1 MNSDDKNMHYDAI
14 GGAGLRFFGKVSAS
28 IAHEMKNVLAIIN
41 ENAGLLED
49 LTFTAQRGKA
59 IDPERLNKAC
69 QQFTKQIHRAD
80 GILKNMSRFA
90 HSVDHFS
97 GQTDLH
103 DLAGLV
109 GNLAGRP
116 AAMRKL
122 VIEVEPP
129 RSPVVFSTNP
139 FLLENLIWLCLEFAF
154 SATAAGGTLTLSSIK
169 TDSAVCLHISGIDG
183 LAGDFADRMPAG
195 YEPLVMALGAEL
207 VANVPGKE
215 LVLCLSC

>member
-1 MNSDDKNMHYDAI
+1 MNNDDRNIQYDAI

-49 LTFTAQRGKA
+49 LTFAAQRGKA

-69 QQFTKQIHRAD
+69 RQFTKQIHRAD

-90 HSVDHFS
+90 HSVDDFS
-97 GQTDLH
+97 GQIDLH

-109 GNLAGRP
+109 GDLAGRP

-129 RSPVVFSTNP
+129 RSS
-139 FLLENLIWLCLEFAF
+139 
-154 SATAAGGTLTLSSIK
+154 GGLYRQSVS
-169 TDSAVCLHISGIDG
+169 
-183 LAGDFADRMPAG
+183 
-195 YEPLVMALGAEL
+195 
-207 VANVPGKE
+207 PGKPD
-215 LVLCLSC
+215 LALPGIRLRGNRRRWHPDPLLGKNGFRRLPAHRRD

>member
-1 MNSDDKNMHYDAI
+1 MNSDDKDIQYDAI
-14 GGAGLRFFGKVSAS
+14 GEAGLRFFGKVSAS
-28 IAHEMKNVLAIIN
+28 IAHEMKNILAIIN

-49 LTFTAQRGKA
+49 LTFAAQRGKA

-69 QQFTKQIHRAD
+69 RQFTKQIHRAD

-90 HSVDHFS
+90 HSVDNFS
-97 GQTDLH
+97 GQIDLH
-103 DLAGLV
+103 DLAGLI

-129 RSPVVFSTNP
+129 RSPVIFTTNP

-154 SATAAGGTLTLSSIK
+154 AATGAGGTLTLSPVQ
-169 TDSAVCLHISGIDG
+169 TDSAVCLHIAGIDG
-183 LAGDFADRMPAG
+183 LAGDFAARMPVG
-195 YEPLVMALGAEL
+195 YEPLLMALGAEL
-207 VANVPGKE
+207 VADVPGKA
-215 LVLCLSC
+215 LVLRLSC

>member
-1 MNSDDKNMHYDAI
+1 MNSDDRSSQYDAI

-49 LTFTAQRGKA
+49 LTFAAQRGKA
-59 IDPERLNKAC
+59 IDPERLSKAC
-69 QQFTKQIHRAD
+69 QQFTKQIQRAD

-97 GQTDLH
+97 GQIDVH
-103 DLAGLV
+103 DLAGLI
-109 GNLAGRP
+109 GSLAGRP

-122 VIEVEPP
+122 VIAVEPP
-129 RSPVVFSTNP
+129 PSPVFFTGNP
-139 FLLENLIWLCLEFAF
+139 FLLENMIWLCLEFAF
-154 SATAAGGTLTLSSIK
+154 AATGPGGTLTLSPIK

-183 LAGDFADRMPAG
+183 LAGDFAAGMPAG
-195 YEPLVMALGAEL
+195 YEPLLRALGAEL
-207 VANVPGKE
+207 VADVAGRE
-215 LVLCLSC
+215 LVLRLP

>member
-1 MNSDDKNMHYDAI
+1 MNSDDRSRQYDAI
-14 GGAGLRFFGKVSAS
+14 GGAGLHFFGKVSAS

-49 LTFTAQRGKA
+49 LTFAAERGKA

-69 QQFTKQIHRAD
+69 RQFTKQIHRAD

-97 GQTDLH
+97 GQIDLH
-103 DLAGLV
+103 DLAGLI

-122 VIEVEPP
+122 AIEVEPP
-129 RSPVVFSTNP
+129 RDPVVFTGNP
-139 FLLENLIWLCLEFAF
+139 FLLENMIWLCLEFAF
-154 SATAAGGTLTLSSIK
+154 AATGPGGTLTLSPVK
-169 TDSAVCLHISGIDG
+169 TESAVHLRISGIDG
-183 LAGDFADRMPAG
+183 LAGDFAARMPAG
-195 YEPLVMALGAEL
+195 YEPLLMALGAEL
-207 VANVPGKE
+207 VADVPGKQ
-215 LVLCLSC
+215 LVLRLT